1 MVALESAS
9 IASILKA
16 SCAWLALSATSERSK
31 GFMNVSVS
39 GEKRMQVPPAGS
51 TTGAY
56 SPAGS
61 KTITSSSGY
70 ASIVFMISRLTLKLF
85 PEPGLPQTNP
95 MGLASFLRLQMTR
108 LPDCLDW
115 P

>member
-16 SCAWLALSATSERSK
+16 SCAWFALSATSERSK

-61 KTITSSSGY
+61 KTITSSSG
-70 ASIVFMISRLTLKLF
+70 
-85 PEPGLPQTNP
+85 
-95 MGLASFLRLQMTR
+95 
-108 LPDCLDW
+108 
-115 P
+115 